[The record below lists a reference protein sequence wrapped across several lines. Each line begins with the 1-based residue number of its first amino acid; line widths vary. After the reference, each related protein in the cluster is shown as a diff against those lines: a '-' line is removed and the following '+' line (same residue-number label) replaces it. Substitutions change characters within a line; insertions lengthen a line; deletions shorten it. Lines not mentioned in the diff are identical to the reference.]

1 MRKREERRSVM
12 EKEGGEEQ
20 CNEKEG
26 GEEECKI
33 ERGRRGG
40 V

>member
-1 MRKREERRSVM
+1 M

-26 GEEECKI
+26 GEEECNG
-33 ERGRRGG
+33 ERGRRGA

>member
-1 MRKREERRSVM
+1 M

-26 GEEECKI
+26 GEEQCKI
-33 ERGRRGG
+33 ERGRRGA